1 MCIYVISED
10 IIYPKEVEDTLDLIE
25 GLAHG
30 KGISTAEFLS
40 ATVRHKKVAS
50 LLAIDVLATSRLKT
64 VIDLNTLSRTLKKS
78 ETRMSDSYISL
89 TDNKSSEGNDNIRGS
104 ICHRLTPFYWI
115 CNRSRMV
122 DRSNGINRKDH
133 SNYGSTMS
141 RLYRCDNP
149 FPEIHQQGNSNDVK
163 TLHELPGEH
172 QTIGDGEKCIQG
184 NVFDSGVW

>member
-122 DRSNGINRKDH
+122 DRSNDINRKDH

-141 RLYRCDNP
+141 RCEHP
-149 FPEIHQQGNSNDVK
+149 IPEIHQQGNITSAK
-163 TLHELPGEH
+163 TLHELREDH
-172 QTIGDGEKCIQG
+172 QTIDHGEKCIQG
-184 NVFDSGVW
+184 NIFDSGVW